1 MSQLSLHR
9 FGRLML
15 NDMLRMARPLL
26 YTTVTLL
33 AVTVL
38 LYRVRSSA
46 TPSPMYWDLVVFGCC
61 LFSAGLYLT
70 SAAFKDLHH
79 PQERYQYLMLPV
91 SNLERLLS
99 RYLLTGP
106 LLVLCAIPM
115 FMVFDYVANILTSMW
130 VDKRQPLFSP
140 FTAAMK
146 WVLFSYLLAHAV
158 TLTGAICFRSY
169 AFLKSALFL
178 VLVIVVLVLVENAAA
193 RIFFPGNYSWSQF
206 DSVRPVEIELLP
218 WFAASWMNAILV
230 TGIYM
235 WILYIAYLCLRDHE
249 A

>member
-1 MSQLSLHR
+1 MSQISLPR

-15 NDMLRMARPLL
+15 NDMLRVARPLL

-38 LYRVRSSA
+38 LYLISSSA
-46 TPSPMYWDLVVFGCC
+46 RPSQSFTTLGIFGCC
-61 LFSAGLYLT
+61 LFSAGMYLT
-70 SAAFKDLHH
+70 SVAFKDMHH
-79 PQERYQYLMLPV
+79 PLERYQYLMLPV

-106 LLVLCAIPM
+106 LLVLCAIPI

-130 VDKRQPLFSP
+130 IDKRQPLFYP
-140 FTAAMK
+140 FTAATK
-146 WVLFSYLLAHAV
+146 WMLVSYLLAHAV

-169 AFLKSALFL
+169 AFLKSVLFL
-178 VLVIVVLVLVENAAA
+178 VLVIVMLVLVENAAG
-193 RIFFPGNYSWSQF
+193 RIFFPANYSWSQF
-206 DSVRPVEIELLP
+206 ESVRPAQIELLP
-218 WFAASWMNAILV
+218 WFAASWMNVILV
-230 TGIYM
+230 SGIYM